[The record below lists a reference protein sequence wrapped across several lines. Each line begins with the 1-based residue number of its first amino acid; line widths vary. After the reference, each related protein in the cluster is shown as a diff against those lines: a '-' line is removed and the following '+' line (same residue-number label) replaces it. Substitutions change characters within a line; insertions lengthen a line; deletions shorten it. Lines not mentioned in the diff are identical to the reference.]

1 MRSFSRVTEF
11 SQTIDAAAAGM
22 DETRL
27 ARIGEHLERRYV
39 QPGKIAGALTQVY
52 RKGHLAYEQALGMM
66 DRERQKPMAHDTLF
80 RIYSMSK
87 PITSIALMQ
96 LYEDGHFQLSDP
108 VHRFIPEWRNMRVY
122 VSGRY
127 PNFISKPCDRHMTI
141 KDLLMHTSG
150 LTYDFMMRTNVDAAY
165 RKSGGTRAR
174 PGHTLKE
181 MMAELA
187 GIPLEFSPGT
197 AWNYSVSTDVLGYLV
212 EVISGQPFDQY
223 LQTRIFEPLGMVDTG
238 FQVPESDIQRFA
250 ACYARNHK
258 KQLVLDDDPTASDYL
273 TTKTFFSGG
282 GGLVSTISDYMSFC
296 RMLVNGG
303 SLNGQRI
310 IGKKTL
316 ELMTCNH
323 LPRNEDLTQ
332 WATGA
337 FSETANE
344 GFGFGLGF
352 SVNLGSARTGSVESQ
367 GAYFWGG
374 AASTIFWI
382 DPKEDMAVV
391 FMTQLM
397 PSGSFNFRGQLN
409 ALVYAAIAD

>member
-1 MRSFSRVTEF
+1 MQNTSSVVEF
-11 SQTIDAAAAGM
+11 SQTVDASAAGM
-22 DETRL
+22 DKARL
-27 ARIGEHLERRYV
+27 ERIGEHLNRRYIE
-39 QPGKIAGALTQVY
+39 PGKIAGTLTQVY

-66 DRERQKPMAHDTLF
+66 DVERQKPMTRDTLF

-87 PITSIALMQ
+87 PITSIALMK

-108 VHRFIPEWRNMRVY
+108 VYRFIPEWRNLRVY
-122 VSGRY
+122 VSGTY
-127 PNFISKPCDRHMTI
+127 PNFITKACERHMTI

-150 LTYDFMMRTNVDAAY
+150 LTYDFMMRSNVDAAY
-165 RKSGGTRAR
+165 RKSGYTRGK
-174 PGHTLKE
+174 PGHTLKD
-181 MMAELA
+181 MMAGLA
-187 GIPLEFSPGT
+187 KIPLEFSPGT

-212 EVISGQPFDQY
+212 EVISGQSFDQY
-223 LQTRIFEPLGMVDTG
+223 LRTQIFEPLGMSDTG
-238 FQVPESDIQRFA
+238 FQVAETEVDRFA
-250 ACYARNHK
+250 ACYARNRK
-258 KQLVLDDDPTASDYL
+258 KQLVLEDDPAESDYL
-273 TTKTFFSGG
+273 KTRTFFSGG
-282 GGLVSTISDYMSFC
+282 GGLVSTGSDYMSFC

-310 IGKKTL
+310 IGSRTL

-337 FSETANE
+337 FSETANQ

-352 SVNLGSARTGSVESQ
+352 SINLGRARTGSVESE

-374 AASTIFWI
+374 AASTIFWV
-382 DPKEDMAVV
+382 DPKEELAVV

-409 ALVYAAIAD
+409 ALVYAAIED